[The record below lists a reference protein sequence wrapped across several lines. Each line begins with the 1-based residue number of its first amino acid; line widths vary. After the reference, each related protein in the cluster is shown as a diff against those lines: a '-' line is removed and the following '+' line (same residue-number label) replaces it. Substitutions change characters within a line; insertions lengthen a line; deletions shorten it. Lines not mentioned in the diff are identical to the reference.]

1 MDGHRSV
8 GANVERPEERKGDS
22 EGVQAREG
30 DEGLDSGCARRRT
43 SQFDLSVRRL
53 RLASRRG
60 ALFSRSV
67 SRRSRTHPYLLWPQR
82 GYKCSSDHL
91 PRRGS
96 PVYLLAMD

>member
-8 GANVERPEERKGDS
+8 GANVERLEERKGDS
-22 EGVQAREG
+22 EGVRASEQRKRERERERER

-67 SRRSRTHPYLLWPQR
+67 SRRSRATPIR
-82 GYKCSSDHL
+82 G
-91 PRRGS
+91 RS
-96 PVYLLAMD
+96 PWIQM